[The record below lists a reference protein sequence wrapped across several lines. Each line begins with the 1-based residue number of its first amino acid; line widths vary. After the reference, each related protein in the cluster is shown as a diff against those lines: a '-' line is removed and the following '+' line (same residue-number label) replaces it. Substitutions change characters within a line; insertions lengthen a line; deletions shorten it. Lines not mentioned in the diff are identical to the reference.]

1 MFCYTIGIYECK
13 TALHKDKQKDIAERE
28 TNMEMME
35 AILGVIS
42 RQSLWTVVQ
51 SPVKS
56 GESPVQSGK
65 SPVQNGDHQFKM
77 AITSSKR
84 QMVSLKW
91 PSPVQ
96 SGGSYLNKSECAARA
111 PSSSCTLTLVY
122 ES

>member
-1 MFCYTIGIYECK
+1 
-13 TALHKDKQKDIAERE
+13 
-28 TNMEMME
+28 MEMME

-51 SPVKS
+51 SPV
-56 GESPVQSGK
+56 QSGDRQFK
-65 SPVQNGDHQFKM
+65 VANRQFKM

-84 QMVSLKW
+84 RMVSLKW

>member
-28 TNMEMME
+28 THMEMME

-51 SPVKS
+51 SPVQS
-56 GESPVQSGK
+56 GESPVQSG
-65 SPVQNGDHQFKM
+65 DRQFKM

-84 QMVSLKW
+84 RMVSLKCPW
-91 PSPVQ
+91 PVQ
-96 SGGSYLNKSECAARA
+96 SGDSYLNKSECAARA

>member
-1 MFCYTIGIYECK
+1 M
-13 TALHKDKQKDIAERE
+13 HKDKQKDIAERE

-51 SPVKS
+51 SPV
-56 GESPVQSGK
+56 QSGDRQFK
-65 SPVQNGDHQFKM
+65 VANRQFKVANRQFKM

-84 QMVSLKW
+84 RMVSLKW

>member
-28 TNMEMME
+28 THMEMME

-56 GESPVQSGK
+56 GDRQLKV
-65 SPVQNGDHQFKM
+65 
-77 AITSSKR
+77 AITSSKWR
-84 QMVSLKW
+84 
-91 PSPVQ
+91 SPVQ
-96 SGGSYLNKSECAARA
+96 RGEWSA
-111 PSSSCTLTLVY
+111 
-122 ES
+122 

>member
-1 MFCYTIGIYECK
+1 M
-13 TALHKDKQKDIAERE
+13 HKDKQKDIAERE

-51 SPVKS
+51 SPV
-56 GESPVQSGK
+56 QSGDRQFK
-65 SPVQNGDHQFKM
+65 VANRQFKVANRQFKM

-84 QMVSLKW
+84 RMVGLKW

>member
-1 MFCYTIGIYECK
+1 MFCLTTGIYECK

-35 AILGVIS
+35 AIWDVIS

-56 GESPVQSGK
+56 G
-65 SPVQNGDHQFKM
+65 DRQFKM

-84 QMVSLKW
+84 RMVSLKL

-96 SGGSYLNKSECAARA
+96 SGGSYLNKSECVARA
-111 PSSSCTLTLVY
+111 PSSSCTLALVY

>member
-1 MFCYTIGIYECK
+1 
-13 TALHKDKQKDIAERE
+13 
-28 TNMEMME
+28 MEMME

-51 SPVKS
+51 SPV
-56 GESPVQSGK
+56 QSGDRQFK
-65 SPVQNGDHQFKM
+65 VANRQFKVANRQFKVANRQFKM

-84 QMVSLKW
+84 RMVSLKW